1 MENYI
6 VRIYRRDEEDCGKV
20 TGVIES
26 VEHDTRHT
34 FHTLNSLRS
43 ILMQASNRDGRNTV
57 STDNNSLEPQ
67 PALSALL
74 N

>member
-6 VRIYRRDEEDCGKV
+6 VRIYRRDKKDSAKV
-20 TGVIES
+20 IGIVES
-26 VEHDTRHT
+26 VEKGTRHT

-43 ILMQASNRDGRNTV
+43 VLMKRPDCSSPNTA
-57 STDNNSLEPQ
+57 STDNDELEPQ
-67 PALSALL
+67 PAVCAPL

>member
-26 VEHDTRHT
+26 VERGTRHT

-43 ILMQASNRDGRNTV
+43 VLMQASDCNGRSGV
-57 STDNNSLEPQ
+57 SAESNKLDPQ